1 MQFWGAHLLTPGD
14 HTRYPEFNPRPLCK
28 LSGLPPTVFL
38 ALFRRINCHQTGM
51 MSQLQSALHDAHL
64 GTIKTP
70 LATPS
75 GQKASRD
82 GTAVWYDG
90 GETEFGAPLC
100 SHPHLSPAQGA
111 EGPSSVRFLKTSE
124 NRAELRGLKRGANYL
139 VQVRARSEAG
149 YGPFGQEHHSQ
160 TQLDGE
166 LGAHR
171 DWAGLLG
178 GSFSD

>member
-1 MQFWGAHLLTPGD
+1 MPQ
-14 HTRYPEFNPRPLCK
+14 
-28 LSGLPPTVFL
+28 V
-38 ALFRRINCHQTGM
+38 
-51 MSQLQSALHDAHL
+51 QSALRDAHL
-64 GTIKTP
+64 GTIKTS

-75 GQKASRD
+75 GRKASRD
-82 GTAVWYDG
+82 GAAVWYDG
-90 GETEFGAPLC
+90 EGETEFGAPVY

-124 NRAELRGLKRGANYL
+124 NRAELRGLKRGASYL

-171 DWAGLLG
+171 DRAGLLR